1 MRETLLIFLAPGM
14 ILIVGGALL
23 GRVAETVAISLYI
36 LGVLVLIGWP
46 LTAVIVNVRISRCQE
61 RGQQISSG
69 LARAQSAIETASA
82 IIMTIV
88 VPCALIG
95 WIGVYCLVTAADD
108 PEDAIFKT
116 VVGFGTLLVLV
127 AYLAIFVLGRSK
139 TILRMMGV
147 AVLVFGV
154 IVLVGVTQ
162 VFIDGEAGLRSGSGL
177 VGGIIMA
184 VCGLWLAI
192 TGRTSWSRRSA
203 IDPAGVRHRAAGRS
217 RSRLL
222 PGKDEAP

>member
-1 MRETLLIFLAPGM
+1 MRETLMTFLAPGM

-162 VFIDGEAGLRSGSGL
+162 VFIDGEAGLRSGRRR
-177 VGGIIMA
+177 GIIWRPRLM
-184 VCGLWLAI
+184 VAI
-192 TGRTSWSRRSA
+192 TGRTCGLRSQSTRQRRLPWPQGA
-203 IDPAGVRHRAAGRS
+203 P
-217 RSRLL
+217 SRLREGRG
-222 PGKDEAP
+222 PDPRIA

>member
-1 MRETLLIFLAPGM
+1 MRETLMTFLAPGM
-14 ILIVGGALL
+14 ILIIGGALL
-23 GRVAETVAISLYI
+23 ARVAEAIAISLYI

-69 LARAQSAIETASA
+69 LARAQCFVDAASA

-95 WIGVYCLVTAADD
+95 WIGGFCLVTAADD

-116 VVGFGTLLVLV
+116 VVGFGMLLVLV
-127 AYLAIFVLGRSK
+127 AYLSIFVFGRSK

-147 AVLVFGV
+147 AILTFGV
-154 IVLVGVTQ
+154 IFLVGVTQ
-162 VFIDGEAGLRSGSGL
+162 EFIDGEAGRRSGVGL
-177 VGGIIMA
+177 IGGVLMSIG
-184 VCGLWLAI
+184 GLWLTI
-192 TGRTSWSRRSA
+192 TGRSTWSRKTQS
-203 IDPAGVRHRAAGRS
+203 GRQ
-217 RSRLL
+217 RTV
-222 PGKDEAP
+222 